1 MIGPGRGLIHK
12 VEICHLYTNRANV
25 VFSKNYTGVD
35 CWDAWHLAPSQLWRC
50 VSSDLQSLSPSTPHR
65 AGSRTRILT
74 ILCQSPPRK
83 ECDDVICG
91 VEVAVPGARR
101 LLLPTRTMGR
111 ARSHGGAGHYSAAR
125 DRRVLPLFGG
135 LLRKSRY
142 DNHRKRV
149 KNMF

>member
-1 MIGPGRGLIHK
+1 MLYLVKIILVWTVGMLGTWHRANSGDVYLQIFNLCLRPLHIVLGPGPG
-12 VEICHLYTNRANV
+12 
-25 VFSKNYTGVD
+25 S
-35 CWDAWHLAPSQLWRC
+35 SQYC
-50 VSSDLQSLSPSTPHR
+50 VSPH
-65 AGSRTRILT
+65 
-74 ILCQSPPRK
+74 Q

-91 VEVAVPGARR
+91 VHQVAVPGAGL

-111 ARSHGGAGHYSAAR
+111 ARSHGGAGHYSTAR
-125 DRRVLPLFGG
+125 DRRVLPLVGG